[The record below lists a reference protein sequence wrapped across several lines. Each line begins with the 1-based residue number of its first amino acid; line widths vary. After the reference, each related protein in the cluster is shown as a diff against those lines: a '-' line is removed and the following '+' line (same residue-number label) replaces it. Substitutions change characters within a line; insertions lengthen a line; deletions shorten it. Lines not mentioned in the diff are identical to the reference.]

1 MLLSFYLCP
10 QAKGLIRQLLPQGL
24 GDKQSRVRAT
34 VVSYVYTMIGYIV
47 TMVM

>member
-1 MLLSFYLCP
+1 MVLLL

-34 VVSYVYTMIGYIV
+34 VVGNILSWLV
-47 TMVM
+47 TMVI